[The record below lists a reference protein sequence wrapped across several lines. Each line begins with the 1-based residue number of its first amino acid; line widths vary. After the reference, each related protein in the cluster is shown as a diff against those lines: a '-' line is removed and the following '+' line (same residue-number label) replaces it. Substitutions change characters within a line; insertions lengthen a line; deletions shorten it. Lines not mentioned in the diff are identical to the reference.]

1 MKLKLYTYIHE
12 ANGLALQVIPETEP
26 EQAILHALWKFGR
39 LDITNT
45 ADNRFSVAG
54 FVVKAFQ
61 NTAAEAAKRDAAAE
75 PLLGCESPFECKL
88 TSLQHQKY
96 ATHDAVKEAARRN
109 REEFGN
115 SGAEEET
122 IL

>member
-1 MKLKLYTYIHE
+1 MKLKLYTYVHE

-54 FVVKAFQ
+54 FVVKAFGIIPLTKQ
-61 NTAAEAAKRDAAAE
+61 AGRRDSWT
-75 PLLGCESPFECKL
+75 P
-88 TSLQHQKY
+88 T
-96 ATHDAVKEAARRN
+96 
-109 REEFGN
+109 
-115 SGAEEET
+115 
-122 IL
+122 